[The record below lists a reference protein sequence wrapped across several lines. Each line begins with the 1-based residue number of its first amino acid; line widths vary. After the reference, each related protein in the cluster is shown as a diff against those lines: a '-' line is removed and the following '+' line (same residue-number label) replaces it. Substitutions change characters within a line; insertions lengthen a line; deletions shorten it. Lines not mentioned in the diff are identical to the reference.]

1 MAASV
6 EIIRTGLT
14 GPLAE
19 LGVDLED
26 VQIQAAG
33 RREIVRVVVDK
44 DGGVDPV
51 RIDAGILRG
60 DGGVDL
66 DLVASV
72 SRLLAEHLDVPPLA
86 DQFEGNFV
94 LEVTSPGTDRPL
106 TVAKHWRRAVNRL
119 VEVTL
124 RDGSNVA
131 GRITEADAVSVTLM
145 PASGTPVVLA
155 LGDIVRGMVQVE
167 FTSTNPRDE
176 VEVLDVVGDAGVPGD
191 DDDAD
196 DDDFDDDDEG
206 VDVAAANDKNT
217 D

>member
-44 DGGVDPV
+44 DGGVD
-51 RIDAGILRG
+51 
-60 DGGVDL
+60 L

-72 SRLLAEHLDVPPLA
+72 SRLIAEHLDVPPLA

>member
-6 EIIRTGLT
+6 EIIRTGLN

-44 DGGVDPV
+44 DGGVD
-51 RIDAGILRG
+51 
-60 DGGVDL
+60 L

-72 SRLLAEHLDVPPLA
+72 SRLIAEQLDVPPLA
-86 DQFEGNFV
+86 DQFVGNFV

-124 RDGSNVA
+124 RDGSTVA
-131 GRITEADAVSVTLM
+131 GRITEADEDSVTLM
-145 PASGTPVVLA
+145 PASGTPLVMA
-155 LGDIVRGMVQVE
+155 MGDIVRGMVQVE

-176 VEVLDVVGDAGVPGD
+176 VEVLDVVGDAGVPRD

-196 DDDFDDDDEG
+196 EDLDDDSDDDDA
-206 VDVAAANDKNT
+206 DTNDKNT